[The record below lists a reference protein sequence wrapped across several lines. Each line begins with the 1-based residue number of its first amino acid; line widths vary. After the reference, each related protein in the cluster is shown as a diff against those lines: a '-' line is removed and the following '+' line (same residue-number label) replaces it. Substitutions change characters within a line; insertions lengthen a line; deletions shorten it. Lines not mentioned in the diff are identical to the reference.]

1 MSMLDLTA
9 DVVTLTR
16 ALVDLPS
23 ESGREDVIADA
34 VESALRG
41 LPHLTVDRVGNS
53 VVARTGL
60 GRPGRAVIAGHLD
73 TVPATGNLPSRLA
86 DGRVHGLGAC
96 DMKGGVAV
104 ALRLAATV
112 PAPVRDLTFVFYECE
127 EVEGDRNG
135 LARIGAERPELLA
148 DAGLAILMEPS
159 DAGVE
164 AGCQGILTADIVVK
178 GARAHT
184 ARAWQG
190 VNAAHKA
197 AEVLRRLDAHR
208 PQRVLIDGLEYREGL
223 GAVAVRAGV
232 AGNVVPDECVVTVNC
247 RFAPSRSPEEAEARV
262 RSLFPEYE
270 VRVTEVV
277 AGALPH
283 LDRVGALVA
292 ALGAEPRPKL
302 GWTDVARFAALGV
315 PALNYGPGDPS
326 LAHTAGE
333 YVPVEHLHTCED
345 RLRAWLGRARP
356 APAAAATA
364 PAVRRGRPDR
374 PRRAAGAV

>member
-1 MSMLDLTA
+1 MTRLDLTA

-23 ESGREDVIADA
+23 ESGQEARIADA
-34 VESALRG
+34 VHTALRA

-53 VVARTGL
+53 LVARTRL
-60 GRPGRAVIAGHLD
+60 RRDGRALIAGHLD
-73 TVPATGNLPSRLA
+73 TVPAAGNLPSRLA
-86 DGRVHGLGAC
+86 DDRVHGLGAC

-112 PAPVRDLTFVFYECE
+112 AEPVRDLTYVFYECE

-135 LARIGAERPELLA
+135 LARIGAERPDLLA
-148 DAGLAILMEPS
+148 DAELAVLMEPS

-164 AGCQGILTADIVVK
+164 AGCQGILTADIVVR

-197 AEVLRRLDAHR
+197 GQVLQRLDAHR
-208 PQRVLIDGLEYREGL
+208 PERVLVDGLEYREGL
-223 GAVAVRAGV
+223 SAVAVRAGV

-247 RFAPSRSPEEAEARV
+247 RFAPSRSPQEAEAYV
-262 RSLFPEYE
+262 RALFPEYE
-270 VRVTEVV
+270 VRVSEVV
-277 AGALPH
+277 GGALPH
-283 LDRVGALVA
+283 LDRVGDLVA

-333 YVPVEHLHTCED
+333 YVPVAHLRACEE
-345 RLRAWLGRARP
+345 RLRAWLS
-356 APAAAATA
+356 
-364 PAVRRGRPDR
+364 
-374 PRRAAGAV
+374 

>member
-1 MSMLDLTA
+1 MNGLDLES

-23 ESGREDVIADA
+23 ESGEEARIADA
-34 VESALRG
+34 VEAALRR
-41 LPHLTVDRVGNS
+41 LPHLGVERVGNS
-53 VVARTGL
+53 VIARTDL
-60 GRPGRAVIAGHLD
+60 GRPERAVLAGHLD
-73 TVPATGNLPSRLA
+73 TVPAAGNLPSRLA
-86 DGRVHGLGAC
+86 GGRVHGLGAC

-112 PAPVRDLTFVFYECE
+112 PEPVRDLTYVFYECE
-127 EVEGDRNG
+127 EVEGERNG
-135 LARIGAERPELLA
+135 LGRIAAARPGLLGEA
-148 DAGLAILMEPS
+148 DLAILMEPS
-159 DAGVE
+159 GAGVE

-190 VNAAHKA
+190 TNAAHKA
-197 AEVLRRLDAHR
+197 GQVLQRLDAHT
-208 PQRVLIDGLEYREGL
+208 PERVVIDGLEYREGL
-223 GAVAVRAGV
+223 SAVAVRAGV

-247 RFAPSRSPEEAEARV
+247 RFAPSRSGEEAEAYV
-262 RSLFPEYE
+262 RGLFPEYE

-283 LDRVGALVA
+283 LDRVGGLVA
-292 ALGAEPRPKL
+292 ALGGEPRAKL

-315 PALNYGPGDPS
+315 PALNFGPGDPS

-333 YVPVEHLHTCED
+333 YVPVDHLERCEA
-345 RLRAWLGRARP
+345 RLSAWLR
-356 APAAAATA
+356 
-364 PAVRRGRPDR
+364 
-374 PRRAAGAV
+374 